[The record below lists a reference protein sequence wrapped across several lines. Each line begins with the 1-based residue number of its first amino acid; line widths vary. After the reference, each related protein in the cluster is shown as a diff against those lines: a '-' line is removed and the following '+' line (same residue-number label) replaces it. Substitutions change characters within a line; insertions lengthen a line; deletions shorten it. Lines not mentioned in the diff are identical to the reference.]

1 MAMAPGSTLAD
12 YLVPSSRSSRSLNL
26 LKDALLIIGF
36 NVLMI
41 LSARASIYLWFTPV
55 PITLQTLALMLTA
68 GTLGSRRGALA
79 MLLYLAEGASG
90 LPVFVGGA
98 GWLYLVA
105 SPTAGY
111 LWSYPIAAFVV
122 GFLCERGLDRSF
134 LTSIFAMLPGTVI
147 IYAFGVSW
155 LAFGIH
161 LGLSKAL
168 AVGMLPFIPGDL
180 IKMVVAALLLPAA
193 WSIVRALRLGRNP
206 GEPIDGAFRQMG
218 NDQEM

>member
-1 MAMAPGSTLAD
+1 MAIAPGSTLAD

-41 LSARASIYLWFTPV
+41 LSARASVPLWFTPV

-68 GTLGSRRGALA
+68 ATLGSRRGALA

-90 LPVFVGGA
+90 LPVFAVGG
-98 GWLYLVA
+98 GWAYLVA
-105 SPTAGY
+105 GPTAGY

-122 GFLCERGLDRSF
+122 GWLCERGLDRSF
-134 LTSIFAMLPGTVI
+134 LTAFFAMLPGTII

-155 LAFGIH
+155 LAFMIH
-161 LGLSKAL
+161 LGFSNAFM
-168 AVGMLPFIPGDL
+168 AGMWPFIPGDL
-180 IKMVVAALLLPAA
+180 IKMVFAALLLPVA
-193 WSIVRALRLGRNP
+193 WSIVRAVKPETRSQGPL
-206 GEPIDGAFRQMG
+206 DG
-218 NDQEM
+218 DSLK

>member
-1 MAMAPGSTLAD
+1 MAIAPGSTLAD

-36 NVLMI
+36 NILMI
-41 LSARASIYLWFTPV
+41 LSARASIPLWFTPV

-68 GTLGSRRGALA
+68 ATLGSKRGALA
-79 MLLYLAEGASG
+79 LLLYLAEGASG
-90 LPVFVGGA
+90 LPVFATGGGLA
-98 GWLYLVA
+98 YLVA

-122 GFLCERGLDRSF
+122 GFLCERGLDRNF
-134 LTSIFAMLPGTVI
+134 LTSIFAMLPGTII

-161 LGLSKAL
+161 LGLSNAFV
-168 AVGMLPFIPGDL
+168 AGMLPFIPGDL
-180 IKMVVAALLLPAA
+180 IKMVFAALLLPAT
-193 WSIVRALRLGRNP
+193 WSIVRTVKSGKGSN
-206 GEPIDGAFRQMG
+206 EPVDA
-218 NDQEM
+218 DSLK